1 MAPSELP
8 LVIGIA
14 GPSGSGKT
22 TLAQGIL
29 TQVGAERIAFLPHD
43 AYYRNQDQMPYE
55 ERLLVN
61 YDHPDSLETELLI
74 AHIRALKAGQPVE
87 LPVYDFKAYTRSVE
101 SRRVEPRTIILVEG
115 ILIFTDPQL
124 RKLFDARIFV
134 DADPD
139 ICFIRRL
146 QRDIHERGRS
156 VESVIQQYLGTVRPS
171 YLEFVEPSKRFADV
185 IVPEGGMNEV
195 ALSLVIA
202 RLRALLNQERPDA

>member
-43 AYYRNQDQMPYE
+43 AYYRNQDEMPYE

-87 LPVYDFKAYTRSVE
+87 LPVYDFKAYTRAVE

>member
-74 AHIRALKAGQPVE
+74 AHILALKAGQPVA